1 MISHVP
7 YYHGNRAKY
16 GKCNVQPTS
25 QVAAKTLGSW
35 RRRPTCAWVQKW
47 QGYRHSGR
55 VPYVKLHHWN
65 LIHTVASHWHVCFRW
80 PQGFLRKKTRVPVRK
95 GRRCKRLKTRTL
107 TPLSKMIAGI
117 VISTRIEHYLD
128 VHFCMWVNCYFT
140 CIYICISYQASDSH
154 FLGCRS
160 LFTLATTP
168 LSLAPPWRKGPFS
181 CQSISEILW
190 VFSGV
195 EQWQFHSRWVA
206 SNWGKERNIRVVL
219 MVLQSAAS
227 LISAWLCMFQQWIV
241 VPILAFFL
249 MAWCQRK

>member
-140 CIYICISYQASDSH
+140 CIYICISYKYQASDSH

-195 EQWQFHSRWVA
+195 
-206 SNWGKERNIRVVL
+206 
-219 MVLQSAAS
+219 
-227 LISAWLCMFQQWIV
+227 
-241 VPILAFFL
+241 
-249 MAWCQRK
+249 

>member
-1 MISHVP
+1 MFALDGP
-7 YYHGNRAKY
+7 RAF
-16 GKCNVQPTS
+16 
-25 QVAAKTLGSW
+25 W
-35 RRRPTCAWVQKW
+35 
-47 QGYRHSGR
+47 GR
-55 VPYVKLHHWN
+55 K
-65 LIHTVASHWHVCFRW
+65 
-80 PQGFLRKKTRVPVRK
+80 QVPVRK